1 MLRLEQNRLMLCCRT
16 LLSKFIRTSARPQLQ
31 WLPAAHTAATERLL
45 DQEQEALTAWKVGRR
60 LRNT

>member
-1 MLRLEQNRLMLCCRT
+1 MLMPRCRT

-45 DQEQEALTAWKVGRR
+45 DQEQEDLAAWKVSRR
-60 LRNT
+60 LRESLNPA

>member
-1 MLRLEQNRLMLCCRT
+1 MLLPCCRA

-31 WLPAAHTAATERLL
+31 WLPSAHTAATERLL

-60 LRNT
+60 LRKS